1 MKAWRQYIIDKMTN
15 KTTMSIVPLFFN
27 YANETL
33 IANYLEENL
42 ASFLQMS
49 KKDSYYILSCK
60 IFQYPNR
67 VISVRLVISMCY
79 KVPESDRS
87 NEVDPDLY
95 QTQVAEDED
104 EEQKGLLT
112 LSKFDKK
119 DDDN

>member
-1 MKAWRQYIIDKMTN
+1 MTN